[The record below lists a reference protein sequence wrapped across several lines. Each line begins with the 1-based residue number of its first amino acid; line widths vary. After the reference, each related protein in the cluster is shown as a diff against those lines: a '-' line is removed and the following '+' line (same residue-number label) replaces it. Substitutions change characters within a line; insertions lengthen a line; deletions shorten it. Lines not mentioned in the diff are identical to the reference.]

1 MKLYIQESYDN
12 FTVGEFKQCVTDI
25 YHKYFPNSYI
35 EIKLGT
41 TSSGVIRTSCLKV
54 KCYLDNYANNDDLFN
69 VIFDVWGM
77 RGFHDYDEITEK
89 VFLNVV
95 SASFKTD
102 KYNQIIKKGGNG
114 RVDEVLNKFE
124 TYVKKLRTA
133 LIKEYK
139 LGNISNE
146 YIQQIKQLIN

>member
-89 VFLNVV
+89 IFLNVV
-95 SASFKTD
+95 NASFKTD
-102 KYNQIIKKGGNG
+102 KYFNSLTNLGKTLLLLNNTYNKLAII
-114 RVDEVLNKFE
+114 
-124 TYVKKLRTA
+124 
-133 LIKEYK
+133 LI
-139 LGNISNE
+139 
-146 YIQQIKQLIN
+146 